1 MSIGGVAHLLSTAD
15 YTHKF
20 TLIEI
25 YGGAHLV
32 FPPARATIETTAIY
46 GDFTGY
52 IHVPPNNKL
61 NMTGVSPYK
70 RVNMTWAP
78 YVYQNATFVLP
89 FATVEF
95 RKTASKSYPALTI
108 PSLYRIWGILDGQN
122 AHLLV
127 GHGGTLSM
135 ELSSKRKLRYVYQ
148 KMPCSSRLSIC
159 CKQEGVF
166 FGVFLLNPLWPTLM
180 SC

>member
-1 MSIGGVAHLLSTAD
+1 MKLENVKCCLYFIGGVAHLLSPEGF
-15 YTHKF
+15 THQF

-32 FPPARATIETTAIY
+32 FPPNRTTVETTAVY

-52 IHVPPNNKL
+52 IHIPPGNTL

-78 YVYQNATFVLP
+78 FVYPNATLVLP
-89 FATVEF
+89 YATVEF
-95 RKTASKSYPALTI
+95 RKTASKLYPSLTI
-108 PSLYRIWGILDGQN
+108 PSLYKIWGILDGQN

-127 GHGGTLSM
+127 GHGGTLQF
-135 ELSSKRKLRYVYQ
+135 ELSSKRFLRYS
-148 KMPCSSRLSIC
+148 CF
-159 CKQEGVF
+159 VF
-166 FGVFLLNPLWPTLM
+166 IPESF
-180 SC
+180 